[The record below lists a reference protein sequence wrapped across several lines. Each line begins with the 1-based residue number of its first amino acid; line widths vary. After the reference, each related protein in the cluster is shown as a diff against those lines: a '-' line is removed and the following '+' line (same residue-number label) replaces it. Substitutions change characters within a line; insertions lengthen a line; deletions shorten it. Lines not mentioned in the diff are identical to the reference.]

1 VHVYEVRPRKDH
13 RGVDLI
19 PMRSRLVGGS
29 TNKRR
34 MATARSRRMTPK
46 EWDFLSLVYTN
57 LLPYNLP
64 AYLCSSGLRF

>member
-1 VHVYEVRPRKDH
+1 
-13 RGVDLI
+13 
-19 PMRSRLVGGS
+19 MRSRLVGGS